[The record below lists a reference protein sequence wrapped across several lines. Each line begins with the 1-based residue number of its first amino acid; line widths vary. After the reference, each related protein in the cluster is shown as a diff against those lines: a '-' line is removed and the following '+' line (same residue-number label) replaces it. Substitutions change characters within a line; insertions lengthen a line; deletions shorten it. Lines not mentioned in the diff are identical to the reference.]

1 MGRQSYGDRH
11 WHADARCAVY
21 CALAFAVST
30 TLLDWG
36 SGGLT
41 PLRADLWAALGA
53 VLFMVLQPPRVTA
66 GDGWLA
72 VRGLLRERRVC
83 TDALV
88 AVCRYGS
95 VTTRLVLRDAYGGF
109 VELDPDVL
117 VANPLLW
124 HRLDAGARRSRE
136 RGTLRQGATVLRE
149 LGERIDGG
157 TAHDVLKASG
167 LD

>member
-21 CALAFAVST
+21 CALAFAGAA

-41 PLRADLWAALGA
+41 LLRADLWSALGA
-53 VLFMVLQPPRVTA
+53 VVFMVLRPPRVTA

-72 VRGLLRERRVC
+72 VRGLLRERRVR

-88 AVCRYGS
+88 AVCRHGS
-95 VTTRLVLRDAYGGF
+95 VTTRLILRDVYGGYA
-109 VELDPDVL
+109 ELDPDVL
-117 VANPLLW
+117 IANPLLW

-136 RGTLRQGATVLRE
+136 RGTLRQGTTVLRE
-149 LGERIDGG
+149 LGERIDDG
-157 TAHDVLKASG
+157 TARAVLKASG